1 MTCDICAGNK
11 RQRRMQRTHAL
22 SCPHG
27 MCVVLNMNMS
37 LVTCCDLSLSVFS
50 VVLNS
55 FSVLSARY
63 AVWRLRG
70 IKKHTGIKKPRET
83 GDFRDPT
90 SARRN
95 ARPEKGHIPSAH
107 RQKRHRQDSPM
118 SCTLRP
124 SAVRAHSHI
133 ELSLEPFPSAHRI
146 SNHCL
151 SLFAQTVLAR
161 KSILFSAPPPRC
173 RAAPRR
179 SPWPLGALVA
189 RRSCSPPDARG
200 LVSTL

>member
-1 MTCDICAGNK
+1 
-11 RQRRMQRTHAL
+11 
-22 SCPHG
+22 

-55 FSVLSARY
+55 IFSVLSARY

-95 ARPEKGHIPSAH
+95 AHALRRATYPQHIAKSAID
-107 RQKRHRQDSPM
+107 KRQDSPM

-133 ELSLEPFPSAHRI
+133 ELEPFPSAHRI

-151 SLFAQTVLAR
+151 SLFAPTVLAR
-161 KSILFSAPPPRC
+161 KSILFSAPATPLPRS
-173 RAAPRR
+173 ASAIA
-179 SPWPLGALVA
+179 LALAGALVA
-189 RRSCSPPDARG
+189 DLVFPSAQTARRGCGQHPGPC
-200 LVSTL
+200 